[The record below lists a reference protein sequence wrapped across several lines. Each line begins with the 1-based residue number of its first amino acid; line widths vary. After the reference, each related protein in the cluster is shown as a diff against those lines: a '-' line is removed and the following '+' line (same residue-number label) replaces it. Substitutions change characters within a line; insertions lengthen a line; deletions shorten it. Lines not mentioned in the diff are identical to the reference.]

1 MTIRIL
7 VNGASGKM
15 GQLAC
20 AALSQAADLQLVATT
35 GRADP
40 LVARILESKADVVL
54 DLTSASAVFENAKAI
69 ILSGARPV
77 IGTSGLRLDQ
87 IEALKPLLATH
98 AKGGLIVPN
107 FSIGAILMMRF
118 AKAAAAY
125 FQHAEIVEM
134 HHLSKVDAPSGT
146 ARKTA
151 ECIAEG
157 NPRINAEQK
166 SSPSGP
172 DAARG
177 HLYQRIPIHSLRLP
191 GYVAHQEVIFGQAGE
206 TLTLRHDCNDRQ
218 ALMPGLLLAC
228 RSVTTLNSLVYGLDA
243 LV

>member
-1 MTIRIL
+1 MTIRVL

-20 AALSQAADLQLVATT
+20 AALSQTADLQLVATT
-35 GRADP
+35 DRADP
-40 LVARILESKADVVL
+40 LAERILESKADVVV
-54 DLTSASAVFENAKAI
+54 DLTTATAVFENAKTI

-146 ARKTA
+146 SRKTA
-151 ECIAEG
+151 EGIAEG
-157 NPRINAEQK
+157 NPNINAEQQ
-166 SSPSGP
+166 SIPS
-172 DAARG
+172 DAPARG
-177 HLYQRIPIHSLRLP
+177 QIYQRVPIHSLRLP
-191 GYVAHQEVIFGQAGE
+191 GYVAHQEVIFGQTGE
-206 TLTLRHDCNDRQ
+206 TFTLRHDCNDRQ

-228 RSVTTLNSLVYGLDA
+228 RAVIKLDALVYGLDA
-243 LV
+243 LL